1 MEQIVDFSKSIGI
14 FGGADGP
21 TSVFLAG
28 KPAMG
33 VMIAGVVIG
42 LLICLFGL
50 KLVRLLTALTGGI
63 IGLGIGAVIAVVA
76 GVEGIPFIAIMAVC
90 AVVLAA
96 VSFLLY
102 RFGVFCMTFF
112 ISIAFIGALLPGNSL
127 PIVIT
132 MYAVSLL
139 LAVLSAIYVE
149 PIVIVLTAV
158 YGGIMVGTMA
168 GRLANLDDWMGYVA
182 GAVIAVI
189 GMVLQFTMQS
199 RKVGKKERDYADEIK
214 EKVSMELEVEKA
226 RNILD
231 EEEDDEEE

>member
-1 MEQIVDFSKSIGI
+1 MGQIVGFNKSMSI

-33 VMIAGVVIG
+33 IMIAGVVIG
-42 LLICLFGL
+42 LLVCLFGL
-50 KLVRLLTALTGGI
+50 KLVRLLTVLTGGI
-63 IGLGIGAVIAVVA
+63 IGLAIGAVIAVVA
-76 GVEGIPFIAIMAVC
+76 GVDGVPFIAIMAVC

-96 VSFLLY
+96 LSFFLY

-112 ISIAFIGALLPGNSL
+112 ISIAVMGALLPGNSL

-132 MYAVSLL
+132 MYAVSFA
-139 LAVLSAIYVE
+139 LAILSAIYVE

-158 YGGIMVGTMA
+158 SGGIMAGTMA
-168 GRLANLDDWMGYVA
+168 VQLAGLDGWTGYAA

-189 GMVLQFTMQS
+189 GMVLQFAMQS

-231 EEEDDEEE
+231 DEEDDEEE